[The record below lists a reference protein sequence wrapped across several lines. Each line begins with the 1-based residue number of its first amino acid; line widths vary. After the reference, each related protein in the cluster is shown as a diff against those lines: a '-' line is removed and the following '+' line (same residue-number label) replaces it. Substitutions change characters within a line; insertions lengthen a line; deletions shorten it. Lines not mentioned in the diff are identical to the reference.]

1 MKRKKIAAL
10 LLGTAL
16 GVSMVTGCGSQAG
29 KSTAA
34 SSGTE
39 QTASSVSAESTST
52 SSDSET
58 ESADPLEAITE
69 GYYTYGYPVGDMQM
83 SYFFHFYPEQPVL
96 GKVFYAGM
104 CMNQINFAGTYD
116 VVEEPYDYSCYA
128 SRADQEADKKTDGNA
143 PYTIHFYDWS
153 GNELDKCGYDGENM
167 YSNMTAI
174 VGTGGDN
181 VILRHDTEG
190 ENSEYAST
198 YEAEAGQ
205 VYASY
210 VSEADAS
217 STIALYHNG
226 RYQDMVDMMIEGT
239 WGMEKTDTGYSFK
252 LTPDSDS
259 DTAAVLE
266 VTEDFAKATYTPDGG
281 EAVELINNK
290 NAGPAVS
297 FTLTGKIAIPGQDS
311 EADIVGNLYDDGTV
325 TLSASAF
332 GSDFELDKGT
342 YSVDESYVYTFQFDN
357 AGELTSGFGESGA
370 ELTYVQSGNEV
381 FGDIN
386 EVLTIGLPE

>member
-39 QTASSVSAESTST
+39 QTASSVSAEGTST

-128 SRADQEADKKTDGNA
+128 SRADQEADKKTDGTA

-342 YSVDESYVYTFQFDN
+342 YSVDENYVYTFQFDN

>member
-128 SRADQEADKKTDGNA
+128 SRADQEADKKTDGTA